1 MYLTAIERIKVD
13 NGLSMRDSLGRSLD
27 RITRQLRCTPR
38 STQVTQRERSGDGQQ
53 IADALKRLNGRL
65 ARRPDF
71 GHHTGSSVTTLVEG
85 LRCSTEAGE
94 WTIASDLRP
103 AFGGEG
109 SAPTPTVL
117 LSSALGACLA
127 MGYQLRAAEYGIELT
142 SVRVT
147 VETDSELGGML
158 RCDAAVPPGFTE
170 VRYRVELESPA
181 GTSDLERIVDLAD
194 RLSPVLDALT
204 RVNRV
209 QRTVSI
215 NERVA

>member
-1 MYLTAIERIKVD
+1 M
-13 NGLSMRDSLGRSLD
+13 
-27 RITRQLRCTPR
+27 
-38 STQVTQRERSGDGQQ
+38 TQRERSEDGQR
-53 IADALKRLNGRL
+53 IAAALQRLNGTL

-71 GHHTGSSVTTLVEG
+71 GHHTGSSVTTLGAG
-85 LRCSTEAGE
+85 LRCETEVDG

-127 MGYQLRAAEYGIELT
+127 MGYQLRAAEHGIELT

-147 VETDSELGGML
+147 VETDSEVGGML
-158 RCDAAVPPGFTE
+158 RCDAPAPPGFTE
-170 VRYRVELESPA
+170 IRYRVEVESPA
-181 GTSDLERIVDLAD
+181 RRSDLERIVDLAD

-204 RVNRV
+204 RANRV

>member
-1 MYLTAIERIKVD
+1 
-13 NGLSMRDSLGRSLD
+13 
-27 RITRQLRCTPR
+27 
-38 STQVTQRERSGDGQQ
+38 VTQRERSGDGQQ
-53 IADALKRLNGRL
+53 IADALKRLNGTL

-71 GHHTGSSVTTLVEG
+71 GHYTGSSVTTLVEG

-147 VETDSELGGML
+147 VETDCELGGML

-170 VRYRVELESPA
+170 VRYRVEIESPA

-204 RVNRV
+204 RMNRV

>member
-1 MYLTAIERIKVD
+1 MTQPQ
-13 NGLSMRDSLGRSLD
+13 RS
-27 RITRQLRCTPR
+27 
-38 STQVTQRERSGDGQQ
+38 EDGQR
-53 IADALKRLNGRL
+53 ISAALQRLNGTL

-71 GHHTGSSVTTLVEG
+71 GHHTGSSVTTLGEG
-85 LRCSTEAGE
+85 LRCETEAHG
-94 WTIASDLRP
+94 WTIASDMRP

-117 LSSALGACLA
+117 LNSALGACLA
-127 MGYQLRAAEYGIELT
+127 IGYQLRAAEHGIELT

-158 RCDAAVPPGFTE
+158 RCDASAPPGFTE
-170 VRYRVELESPA
+170 IRYRVELESPA
-181 GTSDLERIVDLAD
+181 GTTELERIVDLAD

-215 NERVA
+215 NEQVA